1 MRDVMRLVER
11 QEANRK
17 LDFTASFL
25 PSSDSKNLYFKNDLE
40 YNDEITALI
49 REMNG
54 LFTGDRPGVRVKYL
68 SDMDAPSWTESTTSR
83 VFKPTTK
90 HDLFVEEDGLG
101 VENSLIVGTELLTS
115 NYDFTSL
122 PENCS
127 KILVL
132 DKPYLY
138 ESELIE
144 TFELI
149 LIDFP
154 KLGTVIIERDD
165 VSFGRISHDKN
176 NLGALLAT
184 YQAFY
189 EAIMGDPEVIER
201 ATSISQLMVDIFY
214 QNGFKTPEAVE
225 LPVFCIKV
233 PRGMSL
239 KLTENKILSEVV
251 FESPGTE
258 YIYFNTL
265 KLADLG
271 ATPQDAPTLAALLI
285 AILDGR
291 KSLDLT
297 YFINGYIEELGT
309 RKGTLY

>member
-11 QEANRK
+11 QEANKK

-25 PSSDSKNLYFKNDLE
+25 PSTDSKNLYFKNDLE
-40 YNDEITALI
+40 YNDEIKALI
-49 REMNG
+49 KEMSG

-68 SDMDAPSWTESTTSR
+68 SDMDAPSWTQSTSSP
-83 VFKPTTK
+83 VFKPITK
-90 HDLFVEEDGLG
+90 HDLFVGEDG
-101 VENSLIVGTELLTS
+101 VSREVIVGTELLTS
-115 NYDFTSL
+115 NYDFSTL
-122 PENCS
+122 PEEYS

-138 ESELIE
+138 ESELIDI
-144 TFELI
+144 FHLI

-165 VSFGRISHDKN
+165 TPFGRINHDKN
-176 NLGALLAT
+176 NLGAMLAT
-184 YQAFY
+184 FQAFY
-189 EAIMGDPEVIER
+189 EYVMGDEEVTER

-225 LPVFCIKV
+225 LPVFSIKV

-239 KLTENKILSEVV
+239 KLIENKVLSEVI
-251 FESPGTE
+251 FDSPGTE

-265 KLADLG
+265 KLAELG

-297 YFINGYIEELGT
+297 YFINGYIEELAT

>member
-25 PSSDSKNLYFKNDLE
+25 PSDDSKNLYFKNDLE
-40 YNDEITALI
+40 YNEEITALI
-49 REMNG
+49 KEMSG

-68 SDMDAPSWTESTTSR
+68 SDMDAPSWTQSHSSR

-90 HDLFVEEDGLG
+90 HDLFVEDDGISTD
-101 VENSLIVGTELLTS
+101 NCLIVGTELLTS
-115 NYDFTSL
+115 NYDFSSL
-122 PENCS
+122 PEDCA

-138 ESELIE
+138 ESEFIE

-165 VSFGRISHDKN
+165 ISFGRVNHDKN
-176 NLGALLAT
+176 NLGAMLAT
-184 YQAFY
+184 FQAFY
-189 EAIMGDPEVIER
+189 ESIMGDPEVIDR

-214 QNGFKTPEAVE
+214 QNGFKTPEVVE
-225 LPVFCIKV
+225 LPVFSVKV

-239 KLTENKILSEVV
+239 KLIENKVLGEVV
-251 FESPGTE
+251 AESPGTE

-265 KLADLG
+265 KLAELG

-297 YFINGYIEELGT
+297 YFINGYLDELDT

>member
-1 MRDVMRLVER
+1 MRDVMALVQR

-25 PSSDSKNLYFKNDLE
+25 PSSDSKDLYFKNDLE
-40 YNDEITALI
+40 YNDEVNKLI
-49 REMNG
+49 KEMSG
-54 LFTGDRPGVRVKYL
+54 LFTGDRPGVRVKFL
-68 SDMDAPSWTESTTSR
+68 MDVDAPSWTQSTSTK

-90 HDLFVEEDGLG
+90 HDLFLEENSIDK
-101 VENSLIVGTELLTS
+101 SLIVGTELLTS
-115 NYDFTSL
+115 NYDFSSL
-122 PENCS
+122 PEDYA

-165 VSFGRISHDKN
+165 TSFGRINHDKN

-184 YQAFY
+184 FQAFY
-189 EAIMGDPEVIER
+189 ESIMGDPEVIER
-201 ATSISQLMVDIFY
+201 ATSISQFMVDIFY

-225 LPVFCIKV
+225 LPVFCVKV

-239 KLTENKILSEVV
+239 KLIENKILSSVV
-251 FESPGTE
+251 FDSPGTE

-265 KLADLG
+265 KLAELG

-297 YFINGYIEELGT
+297 YFINGYIEELST

>member
-25 PSSDSKNLYFKNDLE
+25 PSSDSKDLYFKNDLE

-49 REMNG
+49 KEMSG

-68 SDMDAPSWTESTTSR
+68 SDMDAPSWTSSTSSP
-83 VFKPTTK
+83 VFKPITK
-90 HDLFVEEDGLG
+90 HDLFIEENDIDK
-101 VENSLIVGTELLTS
+101 SLIVGTELLTS
-115 NYDFTSL
+115 NYDFSSL
-122 PENCS
+122 PEDYS

-144 TFELI
+144 IFELI

-165 VSFGRISHDKN
+165 IVFGRIDHDKN
-176 NLGALLAT
+176 NLGAMLAT
-184 YQAFY
+184 FQAFY
-189 EAIMGDPEVIER
+189 ESIMGDPEIVER

-225 LPVFCIKV
+225 LPVFSIKV

-239 KLTENKILSEVV
+239 KLAENKVLSEVV

-265 KLADLG
+265 KLAELG

-297 YFINGYIEELGT
+297 YFINGYIEELAT